1 MSIPVGSSRSRRPLV
16 SREFLTALLLVL
28 PALVLTLVFKV
39 YPLIQGF
46 ITSLHRKGEWIGFA
60 NYQRML
66 SDDIWIQS
74 VGNSL
79 KGVLLLPL
87 FVLLPLLVAF
97 ALFRAIRGWRT
108 HRAIYLMSYLL
119 PAAMAGL
126 IFSLMLGYEGPIN
139 TTLRALGLG
148 DLAVAWFSDATTA
161 MWAVYGL
168 VFWAW
173 FGLGSIIYL
182 AALATIPEDQ
192 FEAARLDGANGLQ
205 VFRYIAIPGVGP
217 TIGYWGV
224 VTTAGLFLW
233 LFPFIA
239 TSTHG
244 GPGYASTTPEVRIY
258 TTFTK
263 GLNQEYASALG
274 LTLFA
279 IVLVVCVFQVRWMY
293 SHANQS

>member
-1 MSIPVGSSRSRRPLV
+1 MSIPVGTTRRRRPLI
-16 SREFLTALLLVL
+16 SREFVVALLLVT
-28 PALVLTLVFKV
+28 PALVLTIVFKV

-46 ITSLHRKGEWIGFA
+46 ITSLHRKGEWIAFA
-60 NYQRML
+60 NYERML
-66 SDDIWIQS
+66 SDDIWIES

-79 KGVLLLPL
+79 KGFLLLPL

-108 HRAIYLMSYLL
+108 YRAIYLLSYLL

-139 TTLRALGLG
+139 STLRALGLG

-161 MWAVYGL
+161 MWAVYAL

-173 FGLGSIIYL
+173 FGLGAIIYL

-224 VTTAGLFLW
+224 VTTAGMFLW

-239 TSTHG
+239 TSTRG